1 MNAAAPQT
9 NTPVAKRPMVRQY
22 ELVERVKAYDPN
34 ADEDALNKAYVYS
47 LKMHGSQTRA
57 SGDPYFSHPLEVAG
71 ILTGMKLDSST
82 IVTALLHDTIEDTA
96 ATLDEIV
103 RLFGPEIGRLVDGV
117 TKLSRIELQNLDAD
131 GPNDQ
136 AKQAE
141 NFRKLVLAMS
151 EDIRVLLVKLAD
163 RLHNMRTLHY
173 ISDKGKRRRI
183 ARETLDIYAPL
194 AERIGIHGVKD
205 ELEDLAFAELNGDAR
220 DGILARLAFLRQ
232 EGGDLAERIIAALNR
247 DLKTESIT
255 ASVSGREKSPYSI
268 WRKMQVKNVA
278 FEQLS
283 DIMAFRIVVETI
295 PECYQV
301 LGIVHGRYPT
311 VPGRFK
317 DYISTPKPNGYRSL
331 HTAAIGPERQR
342 IEIQIRTREMHEEA
356 ELGVAAH
363 WAYKSA
369 TRSDGKQYRW
379 LRELVE
385 IVEQAQKPEE
395 FLEHTKLELFQD
407 QVFCFTPKGDL
418 IALPRGATPV
428 DFAYAVHSEV
438 GDHCVGAR
446 VNGRIVPLNSQL
458 ANGDQVDIVQ
468 SKNQT
473 PSPAWERFVVTGKAR
488 ARIRRYIRNQ
498 QRQEYLMLGKAMLQ
512 KAFRQEGE
520 EFTEK
525 ALHGVLKSFRAETV
539 DDVYADVGA
548 GNRTTREIFT
558 TIFPAHKPV
567 QPTAIPAEIGET
579 KVLPFPPKP
588 RPKGKERPLPIR
600 GLIPGLAVH
609 FARCCHPLPGDRI
622 VGIVTTG
629 KGVTVHTIDCETLES
644 FAETPE
650 RWLDISWGDD
660 ADQSE
665 HVGRI
670 YVTIANEPGSLGTL
684 STVIGRNGGNITNL
698 RITSRSVDFWELL
711 LDIQVSDVRHLSN
724 IIAALRATPVIN
736 QVDRARSQ

>member
-1 MNAAAPQT
+1 MSAPAT
-9 NTPVAKRPMVRQY
+9 ASKRPMVRQY
-22 ELVERVKAYDPN
+22 ELVERVKAYDAK
-34 ADEDALNKAYVYS
+34 ADEDALNRAYVYS

-71 ILTGMKLDSST
+71 ILTGMKLDSAT
-82 IVTALLHDTIEDTA
+82 IVTALLHDTIEDTG
-96 ATLDEIV
+96 ATLEEIE
-103 RLFGPEIGRLVDGV
+103 RLFGREIARLVDGV
-117 TKLSRIELQNLDAD
+117 TKLSRIELQNFDPTE
-131 GPNDQ
+131 PNDQ
-136 AKQAE
+136 TKQAE

-173 ISDKGKRRRI
+173 IRDPAKRRRI
-183 ARETLDIYAPL
+183 ARETLEIYAPL
-194 AERIGIHGVKD
+194 AERIGIHGIKD
-205 ELEDLAFAELNGDAR
+205 ELEDLAFAELYPEAR
-220 DGILARLAFLRQ
+220 DGILARLSFLRQ
-232 EGGDLAERIIAALNR
+232 EGGDLADRIESALKH
-247 DLKTESIT
+247 DLE
-255 ASVSGREKSPYSI
+255 AEGVVAVVSGREKAPYSI
-268 WRKMQVKNVA
+268 WRKMRVKNVA

-283 DIMAFRIVVETI
+283 DIMAFRIIVDTI
-295 PECYQV
+295 PQCYQV

-363 WAYKSA
+363 WAYKSHA
-369 TRSDGKQYRW
+369 RSDGKQYRW
-379 LRELVE
+379 LRELLE
-385 IVEQAQKPEE
+385 IVEQAQKPDE

-418 IALPRGATPV
+418 IALPSGATPV

-438 GDHCVGAR
+438 GDHCVGAK
-446 VNGRIVPLNSQL
+446 VNGRIVPLNSKL
-458 ANGDQVDIVQ
+458 SNGDQVDIVR

-473 PSPAWERFVVTGKAR
+473 PSPAWERFAVTGKAR

-498 QRQEYLMLGKAMLQ
+498 QRQEYVLLGKAMLQ
-512 KAFRQEGE
+512 KSFRQEGQ
-520 EFTEK
+520 EFSDKVMQSALK
-525 ALHGVLKSFRAETV
+525 ALKAELV
-539 DDVYADVGA
+539 DDIYADVGA
-548 GNRTTREIFT
+548 GNRTTRDVISV
-558 TIFPAHKPV
+558 IFPGQKPV
-567 QPTAIPAEIGET
+567 APADGGEA

-629 KGVTVHTIDCETLES
+629 KGVTVHTIDCETLDS
-644 FAETPE
+644 FSETPE
-650 RWLDISWGDD
+650 RWLDISWGDEVEPG
-660 ADQSE
+660 E
-665 HVGRI
+665 HVGRLN
-670 YVTIANEPGSLGTL
+670 VTIANEPGSLGTL
-684 STVIGRNGGNITNL
+684 STVIGRNGGNIINL
-698 RITSRSVDFWELL
+698 KITSRTTDFWELL
-711 LDIQVSDVRHLSN
+711 IDIQVNDVRHLTN

-736 QVDRARSQ
+736 QVDRARSH